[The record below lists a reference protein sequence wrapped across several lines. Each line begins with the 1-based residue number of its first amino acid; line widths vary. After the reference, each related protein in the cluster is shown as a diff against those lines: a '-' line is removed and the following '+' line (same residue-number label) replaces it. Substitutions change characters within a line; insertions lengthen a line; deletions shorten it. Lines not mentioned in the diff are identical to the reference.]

1 MAKYNKKI
9 VKRITD
15 LIKADSYTVA
25 EICVKVGI
33 SERCFYDWQ
42 TNNAEFAESIKEARD
57 HFDKVLVKEAKNS
70 LRKLVAGYDV
80 EETKT
85 VYTEGK
91 DGKPKIKEKTTT
103 KKHYQPN
110 VAATIFMLTNK
121 AKEEYQNRQN
131 TDITTLG
138 KKISIVPP
146 KIVFTDDYED
156 EPDNDDEEKLL
167 N

>member
-1 MAKYNKKI
+1 MRQKK
-9 VKRITD
+9 K
-15 LIKADSYTVA
+15 
-25 EICVKVGI
+25 
-33 SERCFYDWQ
+33 
-42 TNNAEFAESIKEARD
+42 
-57 HFDKVLVKEAKNS
+57 
-70 LRKLVAGYDV
+70 
-80 EETKT
+80 KT
-85 VYTEGK
+85 VFTEGK
-91 DGKPKIKEKTTT
+91 DGKPKIKEQTTT
-103 KKHYQPN
+103 KKHIQPN

-138 KKISIVPP
+138 KKISTVPP